1 MRKINDT
8 MTLRLIKDNKC
19 TKQHNQKGLQ
29 SDRLEGHGHGL
40 GQILFSAFIIH
51 F

>member
-8 MTLRLIKDNKC
+8 MTLRLIKDSKC
-19 TKQHNQKGLQ
+19 TKQHTQKSLQ
-29 SDRLEGHGHGL
+29 SDRLEEHDHGL
-40 GQILFSAFIIH
+40 GQNLFSAFIIH